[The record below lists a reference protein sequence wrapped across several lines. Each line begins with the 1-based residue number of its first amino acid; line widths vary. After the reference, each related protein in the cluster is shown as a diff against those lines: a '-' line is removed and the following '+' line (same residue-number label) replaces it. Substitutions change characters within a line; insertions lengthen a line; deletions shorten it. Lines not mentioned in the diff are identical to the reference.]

1 MIFFKP
7 VRQTLFMGTIVIG
20 YKDLCS
26 EALKLGERLGSTQN
40 TRLSGN
46 SQPKSQMVGSWWK
59 ITKRKHQGYWEIL
72 AKVT

>member
-46 SQPKSQMVGSWWK
+46 SQPKSQMVGS
-59 ITKRKHQGYWEIL
+59 
-72 AKVT
+72 